1 MKLKQIGK
9 RIYDWLELDKPG
21 TITYVDKETNTEIHK
36 INIWPSDV
44 LKILLVL
51 ATILMAVSIFKKA

>member
-1 MKLKQIGK
+1 MKLKQIYK

-36 INIWPSDV
+36 IEIWPSDLLKVV
-44 LKILLVL
+44 LVF
-51 ATILMAVSIFKKA
+51 ATILMAIVIFKKS